1 MKIESNDASLIFSQT
16 SIPDVFF
23 TEYLSQSN
31 GDYLK
36 VYMYLYFIA
45 KYNSD
50 LKINDL
56 SKKLELPLKVIQ
68 DALKYWEGIGLL
80 IRKNQGYILANI
92 QEIEINKL
100 YKPKVTLSAEHIQ
113 EVSEN
118 KNRAKAID
126 TINNEFFQGV
136 MAPSWYG
143 DIDLW
148 FKKYSFDEEVM
159 IALFR
164 YCFNKSALN
173 KNYVAAVA
181 EGWSKNNIKSFSEL
195 DLYFQ
200 KQEKINL
207 LSNSIKKKL
216 RLSRNLSVFEEAYV
230 EKWNITYGYDMD
242 IIDLALKKTTSKYN
256 PSFEY
261 LDKLLSDW
269 HERNLKNPE
278 QITKFIE
285 NQKNITKQTQVQA
298 KETKKSNFSQRDYT
312 DLNEFYIN
320 MEN

>member
-1 MKIESNDASLIFSQT
+1 MKLEQKETSFIFST
-16 SIPDVFF
+16 TPLSDIFF

-126 TINNEFFQGV
+126 TINKEISLQTT
-136 MAPSWYG
+136 
-143 DIDLW
+143 
-148 FKKYSFDEEVM
+148 KKTKKNKTSKSFD
-159 IALFR
+159 
-164 YCFNKSALN
+164 
-173 KNYVAAVA
+173 
-181 EGWSKNNIKSFSEL
+181 
-195 DLYFQ
+195 
-200 KQEKINL
+200 
-207 LSNSIKKKL
+207 
-216 RLSRNLSVFEEAYV
+216 
-230 EKWNITYGYDMD
+230 
-242 IIDLALKKTTSKYN
+242 
-256 PSFEY
+256 
-261 LDKLLSDW
+261 
-269 HERNLKNPE
+269 
-278 QITKFIE
+278 
-285 NQKNITKQTQVQA
+285 
-298 KETKKSNFSQRDYT
+298 
-312 DLNEFYIN
+312 
-320 MEN
+320 